1 MEVVPAECNNSVVF
15 PRIALGSVLSRA
27 KLVTDEMLV
36 AAVGGVASMAPSQD
50 DSIAP
55 APLLPGVNIV
65 REVSVR
71 VARNVIKAAAK
82 GKVFQQPD
90 IPEDDGE
97 LDAWIQEQMWK
108 AEYRPLE
115 LKKQS

>member
-36 AAVGGVASMAPSQD
+36 AAVEGVASMAPSQD
-50 DSIAP
+50 DST
-55 APLLPGVNIV
+55 APLLPGVDIV
-65 REVSVR
+65 RKVSVR
-71 VARNVIKAAAK
+71 VARNVIKAAVK
-82 GKVFQQPD
+82 GKVSQQPD
-90 IPEDDGE
+90 IPKDDGE
-97 LDAWIQEQMWK
+97 LDAWIQEQMWE

-115 LKKQS
+115 LKK